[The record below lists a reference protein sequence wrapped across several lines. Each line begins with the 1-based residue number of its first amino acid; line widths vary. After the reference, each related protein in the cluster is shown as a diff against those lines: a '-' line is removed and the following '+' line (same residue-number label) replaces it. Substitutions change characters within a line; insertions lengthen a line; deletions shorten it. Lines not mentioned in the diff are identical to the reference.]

1 MNIRKD
7 LKELRYRLTH
17 PCLVYLGILSKRNK
31 KKLFALYNKTL
42 KNIIMN
48 WGNDLDG
55 PAPNISVSVNKKWVD
70 EDLELDQVK
79 EAWDEESSDEEA
91 KTEDISK
98 KKKVSVAQKIAE
110 REQKKKAEKKFD
122 FEDDEE
128 LDLEEKKRREA
139 QAILD
144 ADLEN
149 AEGLF
154 QGLTIKDTRP
164 KSKVTTLANK
174 EVVIKGVVSPLDK
187 INPQTNE
194 EFDEFAS
201 LLSER
206 IKKYEKNKFYPNFI
220 SGLVRELCVNLRDV
234 EIRKITGTLTILAN
248 EKSKDTQKTKKKGKT
263 KPSLAKDLDVID
275 TKSYDDDYYDYDD
288 EFM

>member
-1 MNIRKD
+1 
-7 LKELRYRLTH
+7 
-17 PCLVYLGILSKRNK
+17 
-31 KKLFALYNKTL
+31 
-42 KNIIMN
+42 MN
-48 WGNDLDG
+48 WGNDSDG

-79 EAWDEESSDEEA
+79 EAWDQESSDEEEGKV

-98 KKKVSVAQKIAE
+98 KKKVSIAKKIAE
-110 REQKKKAEKKFD
+110 REQKKKTERLFD
-122 FEDDEE
+122 VEDDE

-154 QGLTIKDTRP
+154 QGLTIKDTGR
-164 KSKVTTLANK
+164 KSKELTTPSNK
-174 EVVIKGVVSPLDK
+174 EGTIKVVEASPLDR
-187 INPQTNE
+187 INPQTSE

-206 IKKYEKNKFYPNFI
+206 IKKYEKNKFYPNFV
-220 SGLVRELCVNLRDV
+220 SGLVRELCLNLRDV
-234 EIRKITGTLTILAN
+234 EIRKITGTLTNLAN
-248 EKSKDTQKTKKKGKT
+248 EKSKDTQKTKKK
-263 KPSLAKDLDVID
+263 A
-275 TKSYDDDYYDYDD
+275 
-288 EFM
+288 M